1 MINHLNYRRFIVFA
15 SLVLTAICCFAQEIP
30 RTTVSLSSVMVGY
43 EKHSTLQMGKK
54 EARALDFLKANN
66 CEIVS
71 YKLNLVLGGQKSFV
85 LVQGDS
91 IPSSFIS
98 QVKTG
103 DKISFE
109 NIQAKCGKEPVKSI
123 KGATIKVM

>member
-15 SLVLTAICCFAQEIP
+15 SLVLTGLCCFAQGIP

-71 YKLNLVLGGQKSFV
+71 YKLCLVLGGQKSFI

-91 IPSSFIS
+91 IPSAAIS
-98 QVKTG
+98 EVKTG

-109 NIQAKCGKEPVKSI
+109 NIQAKCGKEQVKPI